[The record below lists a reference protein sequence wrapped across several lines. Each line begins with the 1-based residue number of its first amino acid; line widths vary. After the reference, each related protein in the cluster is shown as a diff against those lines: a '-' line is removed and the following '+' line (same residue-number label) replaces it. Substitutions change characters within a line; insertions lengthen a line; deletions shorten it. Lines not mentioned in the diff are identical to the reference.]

1 MRAEQTHRY
10 WLEHLLVASHLDPLK
25 SRIHYRLSMLYRTMG
40 RESDADRELSL
51 FNKLKEDKDRIR
63 QVYQQMRLSYAAEDT
78 DQERATKK

>member
-1 MRAEQTHRY
+1 
-10 WLEHLLVASHLDPLK
+10 
-25 SRIHYRLSMLYRTMG
+25 MLYRTMG

-63 QVYQQMRLSYAAEDT
+63 QVYQQMHLSYAAEDT